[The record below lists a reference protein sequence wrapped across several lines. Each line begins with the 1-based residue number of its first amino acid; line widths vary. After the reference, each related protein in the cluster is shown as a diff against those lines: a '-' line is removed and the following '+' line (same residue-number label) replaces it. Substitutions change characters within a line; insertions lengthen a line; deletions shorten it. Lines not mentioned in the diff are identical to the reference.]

1 MLTRT
6 DNATETLAT
15 EDHDSPVSLFR
26 HTAAQRQQFDAAA
39 LQAADY
45 DQKPWGLLYRALT
58 EAIGASPD
66 TFQMVYPFTTWA
78 WPTPPVGFIGT
89 AQYDFCSTS
98 PQWSAV
104 GAFASGGDRFNQAYQ
119 EFLNVIPAATDDPSL
134 RQRIK
139 AADDAVT
146 AASNGYTLAYT
157 QARSVY
163 ADEVT
168 DNDPTFTEWLGSPAG
183 AGWQLKI
190 SSMQTKMEQ
199 AQVTYNALVAQAS
212 TPGLGEAQKQMANH
226 DFWAKLNDPALAKFP
241 LVPNWSVAQNASD
254 WIDAV
259 QAGQGPAGATMGF
272 NNRDA
277 SYDYSKTW
285 AGGSAKIRQ
294 LFWQVRVAG
303 KWERISEFETDNELN
318 VAVEFEALDHI
329 QIQPS
334 DWYNGPFVRSKR
346 NGPFVKGYS
355 AFGGDGTQAVFGEKG
370 FFGLLK
376 TGMYVGYK
384 PTFTITAS
392 KASFSKFSEKF
403 KASTGLRIGPFTFEA
418 DGGSEKA
425 GWTLSESGRSFT
437 GTTSSEQPLIVGI
450 AISKL
455 PSAEE

>member
-6 DNATETLAT
+6 DIVAHTLAT
-15 EDHDSPVSLFR
+15 EEHDSPVSLFR
-26 HTAAQRQQFDAAA
+26 QTA
-39 LQAADY
+39 LQRRQADTGALLAADY

-58 EAIGASPD
+58 DAIGASPD
-66 TFQMVYPFTTWA
+66 NFQMVYPFTTWA
-78 WPTPPVGFIGT
+78 WPLQQPGFIGS

-104 GAFASGGDRFNQAYQ
+104 GAFVSSGDRLNQAYQ
-119 EFLNVIPAATDDPSL
+119 EFLNVIPAATDDASL
-134 RQRIK
+134 RQQIK

-146 AASNGYTLAYT
+146 AASNGYTIAYN

-163 ADEVT
+163 QDEVA
-168 DNDPTFTEWLGSPAG
+168 DNTPTFTDWLGSPAG
-183 AGWQLKI
+183 AGWQTKI
-190 SSMQTKMEQ
+190 ASTQTKMLQ
-199 AQVTYNALVAQAS
+199 AQVTYNALVAQAN
-212 TPGLGEAQKQMANH
+212 TPGLGEAQKQMANQ
-226 DFWAKLNDPALAKFP
+226 DFYAKLNDPALSKFP
-241 LVPNWSVAQNASD
+241 SVPNWSVAQSASE
-254 WIDAV
+254 WVDAV

-272 NNRDA
+272 SSRDA

-285 AGGSAKIRQ
+285 AGGSANIRQ
-294 LFWQVRVAG
+294 LFWEVRVAG
-303 KWERISEFETDNELN
+303 KWERINEFETDNELN
-318 VAVEFEALDHI
+318 VSVEFEALDLI

-355 AFGGDGTQAVFGEKG
+355 AFGEDGTQAVFGEKG

-384 PTFTITAS
+384 PTFTITTS

-403 KASTGLRIGPFTFEA
+403 RASTGLRIGPFTFEA
-418 DGGSEKA
+418 EGGSEKA
-425 GWTLSESGRSFT
+425 GWSLSESGQSFT
-437 GTTSSEQPLIVGI
+437 GTTTSEQPLIVGV

-455 PSAEE
+455 PPE